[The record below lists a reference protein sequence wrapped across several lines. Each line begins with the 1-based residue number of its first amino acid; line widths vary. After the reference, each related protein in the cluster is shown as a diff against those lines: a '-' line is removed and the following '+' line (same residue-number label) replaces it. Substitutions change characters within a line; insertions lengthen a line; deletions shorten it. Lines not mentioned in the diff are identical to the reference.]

1 MSKVEK
7 TSLDVL
13 SELWAIA
20 DEVGHDHV
28 YEGEE
33 WGCSYVKRTYDP
45 LSGAGV
51 VTPGCIVGHWLHR
64 NGVSISTLESN
75 EGSIMNKWYETYGH
89 SVNFDMTKTAVEF
102 LAHVQSAQDS
112 EVPWGRAIQEAA
124 MDFGLIEDEEE

>member
-1 MSKVEK
+1 MSKIQK

-20 DEVGHDHV
+20 DEIGHDHV
-28 YEGEE
+28 YKEEE
-33 WGCSYVKRTYDP
+33 WGYSYVKGTYDP

-75 EGSIMNKWYETYGH
+75 EGSIMNKWYETYSH

-102 LAHVQSAQDS
+102 LAHVQSVQDS
-112 EVPWGRAIQEAA
+112 EVPWGRAIRETA